1 MKLPDEIFKLRPF
14 PVILLTRRV
23 SCVRCKKSNR
33 VVAPV
38 IQKRPA
44 ADFTFSHRLVE
55 FKHRHQLNRS
65 DAKRLQV
72 GDFFPDTLKRSRKLH
87 ARGGMLC
94 KTAHM
99 HLINNQLLHRLFR
112 LSGVTPVEIVEH
124 HPPMI
129 TLLPVGLFS
138 PDALLRHRPRIRI
151 QKHFCFIINQ
161 PFFRDVRPVHPI
173 GVLKIVNIQ
182 TEHDH
187 RIYPPDPV
195 IFRKRNRPVRLFFPS
210 VKQQQLTGNRI
221 LRMNCKIDAASEGS
235 RSVDFI

>member
-1 MKLPDEIFKLRPF
+1 
-14 PVILLTRRV
+14 
-23 SCVRCKKSNR
+23 
-33 VVAPV
+33 
-38 IQKRPA
+38 
-44 ADFTFSHRLVE
+44 
-55 FKHRHQLNRS
+55 
-65 DAKRLQV
+65 
-72 GDFFPDTLKRSRKLH
+72 
-87 ARGGMLC
+87 
-94 KTAHM
+94 M

-138 PDALLRHRPRIRI
+138 PDALLRHRPCIRI

-210 VKQQQLTGNRI
+210 VKQQLPKEVAPLISYNPGRISNPLTRSNGFK
-221 LRMNCKIDAASEGS
+221 NCSSAASGFRFMLCAS
-235 RSVDFI
+235 CPFRFLLPVYHL